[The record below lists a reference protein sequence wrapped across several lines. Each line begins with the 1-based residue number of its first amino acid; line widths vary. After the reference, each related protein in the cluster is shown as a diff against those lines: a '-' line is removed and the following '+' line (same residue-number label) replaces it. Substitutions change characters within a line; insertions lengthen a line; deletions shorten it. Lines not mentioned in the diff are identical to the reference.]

1 VKRILAWGPDLVYH
15 GRTFQE
21 AFDEAQRY
29 VKENGSVFVHS
40 HADPKVIAGQGTIG
54 LEIMEDL
61 PDAEAV
67 IVPIGGGGLI
77 SGISSAVKTVSEDVK
92 IYGVEPTAAPG
103 AYRSLREGVC
113 HETLDVGESIAD
125 GLLGGFGR
133 LPFEI
138 CRRTVD
144 DTFLV
149 DDGEIAEA
157 MVAFQQEEQ
166 VMVEPAS
173 SVGLAA
179 MLSGKTEVQNMNV
192 VLVVTSRNIDASRY
206 NQLIQKR
213 IRSG

>member
-1 VKRILAWGPDLVYH
+1 EV
-15 GRTFQE
+15 
-21 AFDEAQRY
+21 
-29 VKENGSVFVHS
+29 
-40 HADPKVIAGQGTIG
+40 
-54 LEIMEDL
+54 MEDL
-61 PDAEAV
+61 PGAEAI
-67 IVPIGGGGLI
+67 IVPIGGGGLV
-77 SGISSAVKTVSEDVK
+77 SGITSAVKTVWEEVK
-92 IYGVEPTAAPG
+92 VYGVEPTAAPG

-113 HETLDVGESIAD
+113 HETLDVSESIAD

-149 DDGEIAEA
+149 DDGEIVEA
-157 MVAFQQEEQ
+157 MAAFQQEEQ

-179 MLSGKTEVQNMNV
+179 MLSGKIRLQDRKV

-206 NQLIQKR
+206 NQLIKL
-213 IRSG
+213 

>member
-1 VKRILAWGPDLVYH
+1 MP
-15 GRTFQE
+15 
-21 AFDEAQRY
+21 QRL
-29 VKENGSVFVHS
+29 ELGCQLSVFHVH
-40 HADPKVIAGQGTIG
+40 T
-54 LEIMEDL
+54 
-61 PDAEAV
+61 
-67 IVPIGGGGLI
+67 
-77 SGISSAVKTVSEDVK
+77 
-92 IYGVEPTAAPG
+92 PTARA
-103 AYRSLREGVC
+103 RLREGVC

-125 GLLGGFGR
+125 GLLGEFGR

-138 CRRTVD
+138 CRRTVN

-149 DDGEIAEA
+149 DDGEIVEA
-157 MVAFQQEEQ
+157 MAAFQQEEQ

-179 MLSGKTEVQNMNV
+179 MLSGKIEVQNRKV

>member
-1 VKRILAWGPDLVYH
+1 MIV
-15 GRTFQE
+15 
-21 AFDEAQRY
+21 
-29 VKENGSVFVHS
+29 
-40 HADPKVIAGQGTIG
+40 GQGTIG
-54 LEIMEDL
+54 LEVMEDL

-77 SGISSAVKTVSEDVK
+77 SGISSAVKTVAEDVK
-92 IYGVEPTAAPG
+92 VYGVEPTAAPG

-138 CRRTVD
+138 CRRTVN

-149 DDGEIAEA
+149 DDGEIVEA
-157 MVAFQQEEQ
+157 MAAFQQEEQ

-179 MLSGKTEVQNMNV
+179 MLSGKIELQDRKV

-213 IRSG
+213 FRSG